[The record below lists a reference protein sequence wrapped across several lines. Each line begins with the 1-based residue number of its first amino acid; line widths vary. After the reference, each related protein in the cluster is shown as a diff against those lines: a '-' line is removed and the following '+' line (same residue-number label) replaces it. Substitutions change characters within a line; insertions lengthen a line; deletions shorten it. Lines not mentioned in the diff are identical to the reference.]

1 VTAFDNSNTGYVLVV
16 DEHDE
21 SRTLT
26 VDVLTE
32 AGYATR
38 QTASGKEAIAIARRE
53 RPRVV
58 ALEVCLRE
66 ICGYEVCGALRAEFG
81 NELPVM
87 FVSGTRT
94 EWFDRVAGLLIGAD
108 DYLVKPF
115 APGELVARV
124 GALARRGDPTA
135 VARTS
140 KLTRRELEVL
150 NVLAEG
156 LSKAGIAGRLSIS
169 EKTVATH
176 VQNIFA
182 KLGVQNRVQA
192 AALAQREELAIR

>member
-1 VTAFDNSNTGYVLVV
+1 VTAFHNSNTGYVLVV
-16 DEHDE
+16 DEEDE

-58 ALEVCLRE
+58 ALEVCLGE

-87 FVSGTRT
+87 FVSGART

-124 GALARRGDPTA
+124 AALARRADPTA

-169 EKTVATH
+169 EKTVGTH

-192 AALAQREELAIR
+192 AALAQREDLAVR